1 MRFSCTFTKRKR
13 DGYEESHP
21 GRSNSSRDPCGKGD
35 IIYRDDHH
43 LKDTEKFAG
52 AKYVVKARFTVDGVV
67 EKHDVI
73 GAIFGQ
79 TEGLFPKEFE
89 LRELQKSGKIGRIDI
104 VLKSAKDKTT
114 GVIEAPSSLDRAE
127 TALIAAAME
136 TVDRVG
142 PCESHITVESITD
155 VRSEKR
161 ASIVA
166 RAKELMRDWVVQDG
180 QTIEKLLGEVQRE
193 DKKIKAVHYGRERL
207 TASPDIS
214 KSKEI
219 IVVEG
224 RADVNNLIKS
234 GITGVIAMEGVKVPN
249 TIRTLAKRK
258 EITAFLDGDR
268 GGDLILQELMQ
279 VAPPKYVA
287 RAPRG
292 KEVEELTPEEIQF
305 ALENR
310 VLPGEKPV
318 EQEDVSPQART
329 QTPRRSRQ
337 QAEPTRVSE
346 PVAPKAP
353 SPLLPYVEELKGT
366 LEAILL
372 NEGSEQVGRMPV
384 HELVNTLKESES
396 VTTVVFDGIV
406 TGRLIDTA
414 REKSISTIVGE
425 RVAEGV
431 RIPRGIKVR
440 SFRDL

>member
-1 MRFSCTFTKRKR
+1 V
-13 DGYEESHP
+13 
-21 GRSNSSRDPCGKGD
+21 
-35 IIYRDDHH
+35 
-43 LKDTEKFAG
+43 KDTEKFAG

-142 PCESHITVESITD
+142 PCESNIIVESITD

-161 ASIVA
+161 AAIVA
-166 RAKELMRDWVVQDG
+166 RAKELMKAWVVKDG
-180 QTIEKLLGEVQRE
+180 HEIEKLLGEVQRE
-193 DKKIKAVHYGRERL
+193 DKKVKAVHYGRERL
-207 TASPDIS
+207 TATPDIS

-224 RADVNNLIKS
+224 RADVNNLIRS
-234 GITGVIAMEGVKVPN
+234 GIPGVIAMEGVKVPN
-249 TIRTLAKRK
+249 TIKNLAKRK
-258 EITAFLDGDR
+258 ELTAFLDGDR
-268 GGDLILQELMQ
+268 GGDLILQELLQ

-305 ALENR
+305 ALNNR
-310 VLPGEKPV
+310 VRPGETPV
-318 EQEDVSPQART
+318 EPDIPSPPART
-329 QTPRRSRQ
+329 RGRRARPR
-337 QAEPTRVSE
+337 AEPE
-346 PVAPKAP
+346 PEAPKEP
-353 SPLLPYVEELKGT
+353 SPLTPFVEELKGT

-372 NEGSEQVGRMPV
+372 NGESEQVGRMPV
-384 HELVNTLKESES
+384 HALVNTLKEGDGVS
-396 VTTVVFDGIV
+396 TVVFDGIV

-414 REKSISTIVGE
+414 REKDISTIVGE

-440 SFRDL
+440 SFRDLN